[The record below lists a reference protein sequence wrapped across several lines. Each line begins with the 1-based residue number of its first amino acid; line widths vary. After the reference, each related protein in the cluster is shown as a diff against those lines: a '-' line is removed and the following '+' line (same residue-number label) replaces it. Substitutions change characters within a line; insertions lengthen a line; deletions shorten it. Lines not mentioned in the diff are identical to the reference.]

1 MSNLS
6 ANPATTTPTMDTD
19 SLARRAAEQLR
30 AGYRIDGRLEALAG
44 ERDRNFAVHVDGAPR
59 FTAKLIHT
67 DEPAVATAFQ
77 AALLHWLEQVDPLLP
92 VPKMVATHSGADLHE
107 FSDAEGRVQ
116 RLRVVTWMPGTPAAK
131 FPGTPQAR
139 RSLGRTLG
147 AMSQALRG
155 FAHPGQFQD
164 LDWDIRNTSRC
175 RERFSWI
182 TDAKDLALAQ
192 HFVQRYEQTVAPR
205 VRTLRHGVIYNDAND
220 WNVLLDAS
228 GQRVCGII
236 DFGDAMHAPVVADLA
251 TAIAY
256 GAMRTPCALDA
267 AADIVAGFDETFP
280 LEDDEFDCIL
290 PMAAARLCISVSKS
304 AQRRELAQR
313 NPYLRISEV
322 DAWNLLRRLEP
333 VPPAFAR
340 AVFRKACGRSATR
353 GHEAYARWIAA
364 DAKAMLGPV
373 FEPAPARVNKT
384 LLALD
389 GSDAAASQAMSNAER
404 WHALCAERGISIA
417 VGRWLETRDVYRDPM
432 FASRLA
438 DGERRDL
445 HLGLDLFA
453 PAGTPVLA
461 PLAARVV
468 SVGNEASL
476 QGYGGVLLL
485 AHEPHDGV
493 SFQTLWGHL
502 DPASLHALAP
512 GQHIDRGHTIGRLGD
527 SAVNGGWPPHLHLQ
541 VLLDAH
547 TDAAAVPGVGE
558 SRWRDTWAELM
569 PDPAPL
575 LGLPPELFSRSGQ
588 SVNELLA
595 LRAER
600 IGRNLSISHREAPLK
615 IVRGDGVWLIDDR
628 GRAYLDAYNNVAHVG
643 HEHPRVVAALT
654 AQAARLNTNT
664 RYLHDNIVEY
674 AERLTATLP
683 APLRV
688 CWFVNSGSEAN
699 DLALRMARAH
709 TQRRDVLVLDWAYHG
724 HSAALI
730 DISPYKYKRP
740 SGSGKPEH
748 VHELALPD
756 AYRRADSMSED
767 DFVAAQLHYADAALA
782 ALASQGRTPG
792 LFIAETLPSVGGQI
806 FPPAA
811 FYPGVY
817 ERVRRHGGLCMA
829 DEVQTGFGRSG
840 TMWAFEAYGVVPD
853 IVTMGK
859 PMGNGHPLAALITT
873 DEVAASFANGM
884 EYFNTFGGNPV
895 SCAVGLAVLDVLRDE
910 NLIDNARRVGAE
922 LKAGLQ
928 GLMARHPLI
937 GEVRGAGLFL
947 GVELVT
953 DRRSKQPATEA
964 ARAVVRIA
972 RREGVLIGTDG
983 PHDNVIKLRPPMVLQ
998 REQAQM
1004 LVRCIDA
1011 ALAEVA
1017 GARAA

>member
-1 MSNLS
+1 MN
-6 ANPATTTPTMDTD
+6 AAP
-19 SLARRAAEQLR
+19 LADLVAEQLR
-30 AGYRIDGRLEALAG
+30 EGFGIDSQLEALAG
-44 ERDRNFAVHVDGAPR
+44 ERDHNFAVQVHGAVR
-59 FTAKLIHT
+59 YTAKLIHA
-67 DEPAVATAFQ
+67 DEPPLATAFQ
-77 AALLHWLEQVDPLLP
+77 AALLRWLEQVDPGLP
-92 VPKMVATHSGADLHE
+92 VPKVVATLSGADLHE
-107 FSDAEGRVQ
+107 FTDTAGRVQ
-116 RLRVVTWMPGTPAAK
+116 RLRVVTWLPGTPAAR
-131 FPGTPQAR
+131 FAGSREAR

-147 AMSQALRG
+147 AMNHALRG
-155 FAHPGQFQD
+155 FAHPGQFQN
-164 LDWDIRNTSRC
+164 LDWDIRHTSRC
-175 RERFSWI
+175 RERFSCI
-182 TDAKDLALAQ
+182 DDANELALAR
-192 HFVQRYEQTVAPR
+192 HFVQLYEQSVAPR

-220 WNVLLDAS
+220 WNVLLDAD

-236 DFGDAMHAPVVADLA
+236 DFGDAMHAPVLADLA

-267 AADIVAGFDETFP
+267 AADIVAGFDEAFA
-280 LEDDEFDCIL
+280 LEDEEFDCIL
-290 PMAAARLCISVSKS
+290 QMAAARLCISVSKS
-304 AQRRELAQR
+304 AQRRELALN

-322 DAWNLLRRLEP
+322 DAWNLLRQLEP
-333 VPPAFAR
+333 VSPAFAR

-353 GHEAYARWIAA
+353 GHAAYARWIAA
-364 DAKAMLGPV
+364 DAKAMLGAV
-373 FEPAPARVNKT
+373 FEPAPACVDKT
-384 LLALD
+384 ILALD
-389 GSDAAASQAMSNAER
+389 GSDAAMSDACAAPDR
-404 WHALCAERGISIA
+404 WRALCAERGIGIA
-417 VGRWLETRDVYRDPM
+417 VGRWLEARDVYRDSM

-438 DGERRDL
+438 DGERREL

-453 PAGTPVLA
+453 PAGTSVLA

-468 SVGNEASL
+468 SVANEASP
-476 QGYGGVLLL
+476 QGYGGVVLL
-485 AHEPHDGV
+485 AHEPQPGV
-493 SFQTLWGHL
+493 AFQTLWGHL
-502 DPASLHALAP
+502 DPASLRALAP
-512 GQHIDRGHTIGRLGD
+512 GQAIERGQTIGCLGD
-527 SAVNGGWPPHLHLQ
+527 SAVNGGWPPHLHVQ
-541 VLLDAH
+541 VLLDAQ
-547 TDAAAVPGVGE
+547 TDADAVPGVGE

-575 LGLPPELFSRSGQ
+575 LGLPPELFAARGHDVSD
-588 SVNELLA
+588 LLA

-600 IGRNLSISHREAPLK
+600 IGRNISISHREAPLK

-628 GRAYLDAYNNVAHVG
+628 GRTYLDAYNNVAHVG

-664 RYLHDNIVEY
+664 RYLHDHIVDY

-688 CWFVNSGSEAN
+688 CYFVNSGSEAN
-699 DLALRMARAH
+699 DLALRMVRAH
-709 TQRRDVLVLDWAYHG
+709 TRRRDVLVIDWAYHG
-724 HSAALI
+724 HSGELI
-730 DISPYKYKRP
+730 DISPYKYKRAGGGGRP
-740 SGSGKPEH
+740 AH

-756 AYRRADSMSED
+756 VYRRAASMSEGE
-767 DFVAAQLHYADAALA
+767 FVAAQLRDAERTLA
-782 ALASQGRTPG
+782 ELASQGRAPG

-806 FPPAA
+806 VPPAG
-811 FYPGVY
+811 FYPGIY

-829 DEVQTGFGRSG
+829 DEVQTGFGRTG
-840 TMWAFEAYGVVPD
+840 TMWAFEAYGLVPD

-895 SCAVGLAVLDVLRDE
+895 SCAVGMAVLDVLRDE
-910 NLIDNARRVGAE
+910 GLIDNARRVGAE

-928 GLMARHPLI
+928 GLMARHALI
-937 GEVRGAGLFL
+937 GDVRGAGLFL

-953 DRRSKQPATEA
+953 DRHTQQPATEA

-998 REQAQM
+998 REHAHR
-1004 LVRCIDA
+1004 LVQCLDA

-1017 GARAA
+1017 RAPAP

>member
-1 MSNLS
+1 MD
-6 ANPATTTPTMDTD
+6 ATT
-19 SLARRAAEQLR
+19 LAQLVAAQLLE
-30 AGYRIDGRLEALAG
+30 GYRIDGRLDALAG
-44 ERDRNFAVHVDGAPR
+44 ERDHNFGVHVDGAPR
-59 FTAKLIHT
+59 YTAKLIHP
-67 DEPAVATAFQ
+67 DEPAQATAFQ
-77 AALLHWLEQVDPLLP
+77 AALLHWLEQLNPSLP
-92 VPKMVATHSGADLHE
+92 VPKMVATAGGADLHE
-107 FSDAEGRVQ
+107 FTDAEGRVQ
-116 RLRVVTWMPGTPAAK
+116 RLRVVTWLPGVPMAK

-139 RSLGRTLG
+139 RSLGRALG
-147 AMSQALRG
+147 ALNHALRG

-182 TDAKDLALAQ
+182 TDADDLALAQ
-192 HFVQRYEQTVAPR
+192 HFVQLYEQTVAPR

-220 WNVLLDAS
+220 WNVLLDAE
-228 GQRVCGII
+228 GQRVAGII

-256 GAMRTPCALDA
+256 GAMREPCALDA
-267 AADIVAGFDETFP
+267 AADIVAGFDEAFA

-290 PMAAARLCISVSKS
+290 PMTAARLCISVSKS
-304 AQRRELAQR
+304 AQRRELAVS

-322 DAWNLLRRLEP
+322 DAWNLLRRLHA
-333 VPPAFAR
+333 VPPSFAR
-340 AVFRKACGRSATR
+340 AVFRKACGRTATR
-353 GHEAYARWIAA
+353 GHAAYARWIAA

-373 FEPAPARVNKT
+373 FEPAPARADKT

-404 WHALCAERGISIA
+404 WHALCAERGIGIA
-417 VGRWLETRDVYRDPM
+417 VGRWLETRDVYREPM

-438 DGERRDL
+438 DNERRDL

-453 PAGTPVLA
+453 PADTPVLA

-468 SVGNEASL
+468 SVANEASP

-485 AHEPHDGV
+485 AHEPHEGV

-512 GQHIDRGHTIGRLGD
+512 GQAIERGHTIGRLGD
-527 SAVNGGWPPHLHLQ
+527 STVNGGWPPHLHVQ

-547 TDAAAVPGVGE
+547 ADAAAVPGVGE

-588 SVNELLA
+588 GVDRLLA

-628 GRAYLDAYNNVAHVG
+628 GRTYLDAYNNVAHVG
-643 HEHPRVVAALT
+643 HEHPHVVAALT

-664 RYLHDNIVEY
+664 RYLHDNIIEY
-674 AERLTATLP
+674 AERLVATLP

-688 CWFVNSGSEAN
+688 CYFVNSGSEAN

-709 TQRRDVLVLDWAYHG
+709 TKRRDVLVLDWAYHG
-724 HSAALI
+724 HSDALI
-730 DISPYKYKRP
+730 DISPYKYKRAGGGGRP
-740 SGSGKPEH
+740 AH

-756 AYRRADSMSED
+756 AYHRPDSMSED
-767 DFVAAQLHYADAALA
+767 EFVAAQLQDADDKLAALA
-782 ALASQGRTPG
+782 AQGHTPG
-792 LFIAETLPSVGGQI
+792 LFIAETVPSVGGQI
-806 FPPAA
+806 FPPAG

-817 ERVRRHGGLCMA
+817 ERARRHGALCMA
-829 DEVQTGFGRSG
+829 DEVQTGFGRTG
-840 TMWAFEAYGVVPD
+840 TMWAFEAYGVAPD

-859 PMGNGHPLAALITT
+859 PMGNGHPLAALVTT
-873 DEVAASFANGM
+873 EAVAASFANGM

-910 NLIDNARRVGAE
+910 NLMENARCVGAE

-928 GLMARHPLI
+928 SLMARHTLI
-937 GEVRGAGLFL
+937 GDVRGAGLFL

-964 ARAVVRIA
+964 ARTVVRIA

-983 PHDNVIKLRPPMVLQ
+983 PHDNVIKLRPPMVL
-998 REQAQM
+998 RSEQAQM
-1004 LVRCIDA
+1004 LVQCLDA

-1017 GARAA
+1017 GERAA